1 MKPVYNII
9 SFGLLLI
16 LLEVSWAQS
25 TEANGDTKL
34 VKTLYETALLQVEN
48 LQLTVAL
55 DDSLVIFLKQDAQD
69 FAKEGNWKEASE
81 VLETILDLYENAENL
96 LSFGDLKTKNDA
108 PLSTNI
114 DAESAAETGLATVQR
129 FEIESGVDFSQQ
141 EFEITFLESDSILIE
156 ELQNPY
162 ISFSYFQPFSFGK
175 QALSF
180 THRLRMDNQ
189 FINYNFFTNVE
200 RQSGSRVMRLELD
213 ESFYHPQTQGDYD
226 YLDNRIRF
234 FIGAP
239 TASKDRWYVSARG
252 RYKWFPTNISTE
264 RDILSLS
271 GSMYYEHYFN
281 AINSIYLNVTP
292 RLYRES
298 QGYSYFQNGLTSTY
312 RLWKNF
318 NRYLEIGG
326 EAIYLTFRND
336 GSDAS
341 FDNRYISLTPK
352 FKSEWLIASHLGVN
366 ARMEYEIRKHKTADA
381 ITPDFSDFS
390 LQVVPKYYIDD
401 FRSFGFGYFS
411 ASRKHKAEDAEDNVF
426 AEQADFDEQGLV
438 SQFEYLSLSGIM
450 MNFEYRISWKNYPNS
465 QSSLLDSYYSNRF
478 VHSVSL
484 FGWIPITGNW
494 QFQLFA
500 NYDNDIDRSEQ
511 QNDTRNMLLNFGLIY
526 KF

>member
-1 MKPVYNII
+1 MKPVNNII

-16 LLEVSWAQS
+16 LLETSWAQS
-25 TEANGDTKL
+25 LDAKSDTPL
-34 VKTLYETALLQVEN
+34 AKTLYETELLQVEN

-55 DDSLVIFLKQDAQD
+55 NDSLVVFLKQDAQN
-69 FAKEGNWKEASE
+69 FAMEGNWTEASE

-96 LSFGDLKTKNDA
+96 WSFEDLNAKND
-108 PLSTNI
+108 LSLSPNN
-114 DAESAAETGLATVQR
+114 AEAAVETGLANAQR

-162 ISFSYFQPFSFGK
+162 LSLSFFQPFSFGHRD
-175 QALSF
+175 LSI

-189 FINYNFFTNVE
+189 FINYNLFTNFE
-200 RQSGSRVMRLELD
+200 SRRGSRVLRLEFD
-213 ESFYHPQTQGDYD
+213 ESFYHPQQQGEYD

-239 TASKDRWYVSARG
+239 TASKDRWYFSARG
-252 RYKWFPTNISTE
+252 RYKWFPTHISTE
-264 RDILSLS
+264 RDIFSLS

-281 AINSIYLNVTP
+281 AINSLYFNYTP

-298 QGYSYFQNGLTSTY
+298 RGYSYFQNGLTSTY

-318 NRYLEIGG
+318 NRYVEIGG

-336 GSDAS
+336 ESDAA
-341 FDNRYISLTPK
+341 FDNRYFSLTPK
-352 FKSEWLIASHLGVN
+352 LKTEWRMIGHFGVN
-366 ARMEYEIRKHKTADA
+366 AQMEFETRKHETADA
-381 ITPDFSDFS
+381 ITPDFSGFS
-390 LQVVPKYYIDD
+390 LQAAPKYYLDD
-401 FRSFGFGYFS
+401 FRSFGAGYFRET
-411 ASRKHKAEDAEDNVF
+411 RKHTAGNAADQVF

-438 SQFEYLSLSGIM
+438 TQFEYLSFSGMM
-450 MNFEYRISWKNYPNS
+450 MNFEYRISWKDYPNS
-465 QSSLLDSYYSNRF
+465 QSSLLDSFYSDRF

-484 FGWIPITGNW
+484 FGWLPITENW

-500 NYDNDIDRSEQ
+500 NYDNDIDRGEQ
-511 QNDTRNMLLNFGLIY
+511 QNDTRNLLLNFGLIY